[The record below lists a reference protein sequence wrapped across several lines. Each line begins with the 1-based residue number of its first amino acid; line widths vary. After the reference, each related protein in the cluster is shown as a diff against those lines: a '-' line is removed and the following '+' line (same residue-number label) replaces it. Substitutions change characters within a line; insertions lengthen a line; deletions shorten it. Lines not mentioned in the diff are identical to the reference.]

1 MEGWL
6 HLMTIENSVYLL
18 NMRDYPT
25 FATGVDASH
34 TMTVTVIDGLR
45 VKVHLLMQIRNTA
58 MAESFTMV

>member
-1 MEGWL
+1 MA
-6 HLMTIENSVYLL
+6 IENSVYLL
-18 NMRDYPT
+18 NTRDYPP

-34 TMTVTVIDGLR
+34 TIIVTVIDGLR